1 MLETAREFALT
12 TLEANGEAEFVRR
25 RHAEYF
31 ATLAEQAA
39 PRLQGA
45 EQSAI
50 AAQLEQEQ
58 DNFRQALRWTLERG
72 DEQAPDIGLRLA
84 GGLGW
89 FWFLRGYPAEARDW
103 FEALLRPTQ
112 GPASP
117 VRARA
122 LNAAGFRAI
131 DHAEYAVAFRFHEQA
146 LAIWRE
152 LRDVP
157 GMVASLHSVADSALW
172 QANSEAARERYE
184 GGLALAGEAGS
195 PVDVALFAFHL
206 GQLWCVLGD
215 LDTAQKHAEQALDVA
230 RAANST
236 TWSAYSLYILASLA
250 HERADISTA
259 GALYREALGMAWTNS
274 DRLCVRMALPG
285 LAGLAVLEGNS
296 ARALRL
302 GGAASSLELN
312 AGIVAFPPIRARQER
327 WLAPAH
333 EALDAATRATI
344 STEGSQM
351 TWDEMMAYAQ
361 EAAVTNAGSSSGASG
376 HERLT
381 RRERE
386 VLGLVAEGRSN
397 REIAEELI
405 ISENTAKYHVAQLL
419 NKLGAGSRA
428 EAVTRAVA
436 SGVLAPGGL

>member
-1 MLETAREFALT
+1 MARKPRPEHLRSTVPAVVS
-12 TLEANGEAEFVRR
+12 ARR
-25 RHAEYF
+25 
-31 ATLAEQAA
+31 
-39 PRLQGA
+39 
-45 EQSAI
+45 
-50 AAQLEQEQ
+50 QLP
-58 DNFRQALRWTLERG
+58 A
-72 DEQAPDIGLRLA
+72 
-84 GGLGW
+84 
-89 FWFLRGYPAEARDW
+89 LRGYPAEARDW

-112 GPASP
+112 GLPSP

-131 DHAEYAVAFRFHEQA
+131 DHAEYAVAYRFHEQA

-152 LRDVP
+152 LQDVP
-157 GMVASLHSVADSALW
+157 GMVASLHGVADSALW
-172 QANSEAARERYE
+172 QANSDTARDRYE
-184 GGLALAGEAGS
+184 EGLALGGAAGT

-206 GQLWCVLGD
+206 GQLWWLLGD
-215 LDTAQKHAEQALDVA
+215 LDTAQKYAQQALDVA
-230 RAANST
+230 RAAGST

-250 HERADISTA
+250 HERSDVSAA

-285 LAGLAVLEGNS
+285 LAGLAVLEGDP

-302 GGAASSLELN
+302 AGAASSLEQN
-312 AGIVAFPPIRARQER
+312 AGIVAFPPIRSRQER

-333 EALDAATRATI
+333 ATLEAETRATVWA
-344 STEGSQM
+344 EGSQM

-361 EAAVTNAGSSSGASG
+361 EQAVASATSVGSPVSGASVHG
-376 HERLT
+376 RLS

-386 VLGLVAEGRSN
+386 VLALVAEGRSN

-436 SGVLAPGGL
+436 TGFLKLTLAPGSQ